1 MNEHE
6 KEIIKTAFNA
16 AQKRHESLV
25 DDWTKNRDTVLA
37 TIDYLGLVSARFGK
51 NWRNWIGVNGA
62 EKRRALKTCKKLQ
75 KAVAECKAQLY
86 QLTENVL

>member
-6 KEIIKTAFNA
+6 KEIIETAFNA

-51 NWRNWIGVNGA
+51 NWRNWIGVDGA